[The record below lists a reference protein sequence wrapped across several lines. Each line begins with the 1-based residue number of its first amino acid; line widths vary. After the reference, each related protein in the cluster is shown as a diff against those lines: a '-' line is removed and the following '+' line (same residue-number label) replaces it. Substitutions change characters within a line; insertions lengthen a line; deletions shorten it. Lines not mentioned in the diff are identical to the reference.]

1 MYHFIGPIVRDL
13 EVSGLDNIEVAMYY
27 LAWKHNRDGLGYVG
41 LCDLWFRELGGNIT
55 LYNIQHVWNRL
66 TDFQFFNTDVYQEL
80 YSAGGGNNEIF

>member
-1 MYHFIGPIVRDL
+1 MMLDLKPVGRAYEIRDL
-13 EVSGLDNIEVAMYY
+13 KPIEVRMYD
-27 LAWKHNRDGLGYVG
+27 LAWQHNRDGLGYVG
-41 LCDLWFRELGGNIT
+41 LCDLWFRELGGDIT